1 MKDVEFQPARVLVVS
16 FLAAILVGTVL
27 LSLPFSATGGRTS
40 ILDALFT
47 ATSAVCVTGLTVIDT
62 PVHYSHVGEAV
73 ILFLIQLGGLGI
85 MTFSTLIILAARR
98 RISVRERL
106 LIQSSFHPGIP
117 KDLPSLVR
125 SIFLFTA
132 AIEAAGAAVLFVWFA
147 PTFGASRAVWP
158 AVFHSISAFCNAGF
172 SLFSNNF
179 VGYRGHVGL
188 NLTVAAL
195 IVLGG
200 IGFPVLNE
208 ARSMLAGRRRGHRS
222 RPSLHFKLVVSTTL
236 VLIAGAAV
244 AIFLLEGRFSM
255 AGLPAGERVLASLF
269 QSITARTAGFNTVD
283 MAALGP
289 ASVLLMLFL
298 MFVGASPASTGGGV
312 KTSTAG
318 LLVLLIRAR
327 VAARETVSG
336 FRRALPAG
344 LVVRAFTLVALALAV
359 ILLAS
364 GILLVVQPEIGVREG
379 LFEIFSAFG
388 TVGLSMRVTPALT
401 SLGKVLVC
409 LTMFVGR
416 VGPLTLLYA
425 LSRRKARGR
434 FEYAE
439 ESLLIG

>member
-1 MKDVEFQPARVLVVS
+1 LKDIEFQPARVLAVS
-16 FLAAILVGTVL
+16 FLAAILAGTVL
-27 LSLPFSATGGRTS
+27 LSLPFSAAEGRTPP
-40 ILDALFT
+40 LDALFT
-47 ATSAVCVTGLTVIDT
+47 ATSAVCVTGLIVRDT
-62 PVHYSHVGEAV
+62 PVHYSAAGQAI
-73 ILFLIQLGGLGI
+73 ILFLVQLGGLGI
-85 MTFSTLIILAARR
+85 MTFSTLIILAARG

-125 SIFLFTA
+125 SIFLFTT
-132 AIEAAGAAVLFVWFA
+132 AIEAAGAAILFAWFA
-147 PTFGASRAVWP
+147 ADFGLARAVWP

-172 SLFSNNF
+172 SLFSDSLA
-179 VGYRGHVGL
+179 GYRAHAGL
-188 NLTVAAL
+188 NLTMAAL

-208 ARSMLAGRRRGHRS
+208 ARALIAERRRGR
-222 RPSLHFKLVVSTTL
+222 RIRASLHFKLVVSATL
-236 VLIAGAAV
+236 ILIAAGAV
-244 AIFLLEGRFSM
+244 ILFLIESRFSM
-255 AGLPAGERVLASLF
+255 AGLPPGERALASLF
-269 QSITARTAGFNTVD
+269 QSITARTAGFNTID
-283 MAALGP
+283 IAAIGP
-289 ASVLLMLFL
+289 VSVLLLLFL

-318 LLVLLIRAR
+318 LLVLLVRAR
-327 VAARETVSG
+327 VSAREAVSA
-336 FRRALPAG
+336 FHRSLAG
-344 LVVRAFTLVALALAV
+344 DLVVRAFTLIALALAV

-364 GILLVVQPEIGVREG
+364 AVLLAGQPELGLRDA

-388 TVGLSMRVTPALT
+388 TVGLSTGVTSSLT
-401 SLGKVLVC
+401 PFSKIVVC

-439 ESLLIG
+439 ESVLVG